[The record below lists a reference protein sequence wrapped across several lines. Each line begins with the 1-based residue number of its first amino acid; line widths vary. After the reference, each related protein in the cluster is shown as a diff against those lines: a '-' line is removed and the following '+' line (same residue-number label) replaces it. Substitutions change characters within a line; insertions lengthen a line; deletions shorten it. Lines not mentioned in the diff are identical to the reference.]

1 MRLLN
6 HAKTLESMLDVF
18 ETISTSNTG
27 VADTF
32 MDSEVLNGNIKK
44 KKKRNRE
51 NYVQSCF
58 TWQIVSAAEVG
69 NKN

>member
-1 MRLLN
+1 
-6 HAKTLESMLDVF
+6 MLDVF

-44 KKKRNRE
+44 KKREIERNMFK
-51 NYVQSCF
+51 V
-58 TWQIVSAAEVG
+58 VSLGKLFRLLKLETRINQHVS
-69 NKN
+69 

>member
-1 MRLLN
+1 
-6 HAKTLESMLDVF
+6 MLDVF

-44 KKKRNRE
+44 KKRE
-51 NYVQSCF
+51 IERIMFKV
-58 TWQIVSAAEVG
+58 VSLGKLFRLLKLETRINQRVS
-69 NKN
+69 